1 MWPLPFPSPFLASPL
16 PPYFGAAYLV
26 LYLHSRQGGG
36 EFLLVCKKGKLA
48 LGFPTG
54 HLLDLA
60 RSVPWPAGAE
70 KRAAEAWQ
78 DAGGDRGGEDAPVY
92 LGLVR
97 ILLRAVVFDSL
108 AGFPTCEDAH
118 WVRKHSEESCFQPQP
133 ALQGREVMRFQRS
146 QFDISN

>member
-1 MWPLPFPSPFLASPL
+1 MAPPFPISIPCLPFTPLLWGSLLGPLPSFTA
-16 PPYFGAAYLV
+16 G
-26 LYLHSRQGGG
+26 GGG

-78 DAGGDRGGEDAPVY
+78 DAGGDRGGEDALVY

-97 ILLRAVVFDSL
+97 TLLRAVVFDSL